1 MEKLDLSLL
10 TQPSERLL
18 IKQIAQLPEEIRLAA
33 RDLEPYRMTKYLID
47 LATAF
52 HSFYTEVNIKS
63 AEQATA
69 CARLALADA
78 TRSVLKNVLT
88 LLKISA
94 PEVM

>member
-1 MEKLDLSLL
+1 MAALAE
-10 TQPSERLL
+10 PSERLL
-18 IKQIAQLPEEIRLAA
+18 VKQIAMLPEEIRLAA

-63 AEQATA
+63 AGQRVA
-69 CARLALADA
+69 CARLALADT
-78 TRSVLKNVLT
+78 TRAVLKNVLT

-94 PEVM
+94 PEQM